1 MNERNIQHS
10 PSNQLGVEEKKKSG
24 SKGKTLNQR
33 QFGAKGSSKGFGHVG
48 AQSFGGRG
56 MK

>member
-24 SKGKTLNQR
+24 GKGKMLNHR
-33 QFGAKGSSKGFGHVG
+33 QFGGKGSHKGFGHVG
-48 AQSFGGRG
+48 AMSFGGKG
-56 MK
+56 K

>member
-10 PSNQLGVEEKKKSG
+10 PSNQLSVEEKKKSG